1 MAERHSAAALVCT
14 STLDHMVAQVLE
26 SRGTYI
32 YCGYDEDNQ
41 EYELCMPEPSEN
53 APELS

>member
-1 MAERHSAAALVCT
+1 MAERYSAAALLCT
-14 STLDHMVAQVLE
+14 STLDHMAAQVLE

>member
-1 MAERHSAAALVCT
+1 MLTVWCT
-14 STLDHMVAQVLE
+14 TWQVLE

-41 EYELCMPEPSEN
+41 EYELCMPEPQ
-53 APELS
+53 PEAQEGAEEGGGE